1 MKNSSARSC
10 FQPLSPLPVPPAR
23 GAEVPAPS
31 GVAAVANILGS
42 GTFGQVVR
50 REIDGQHVAV
60 KMFHAATRDTA
71 LQEVAASAA
80 MGAHPCVI
88 QLLDAEVVSWNTG
101 PARNRMHAILAKLRK
116 AGVAGEFDVILLQE
130 LPGQWADPM
139 TPSAAAPGH
148 PQPPQLQPR
157 PALRRGLRPRG
168 RVPGAFNQYG
178 SEGPRRRAGRQR
190 VGSPGR
196 KERVEELRVEELV
209 PDPEWVDT
217 DQPADMEAFEFFNP
231 PPKYQW
237 GMAAAH
243 ETWAPGV
250 GKPVV
255 KAITYVTANAIGPYI
270 LSLQVWRAHAADFF
284 SRLCAHRRYV
294 HTAFEKATEQLR
306 ERHGQLKEAIE
317 QLQERHGQLHDRVGV
332 LEARLADAEAGL
344 AAAHTRFKYA
354 GLSAPQEHVGVQRPR
369 ERSVPERVLDAQ
381 LHAIRARSRSP
392 GHHTREVMG
401 AYLGRDWPDFS
412 QRAPASPTLK

>member
-1 MKNSSARSC
+1 MASS
-10 FQPLSPLPVPPAR
+10 LT
-23 GAEVPAPS
+23 GAAS
-31 GVAAVANILGS
+31 
-42 GTFGQVVR
+42 
-50 REIDGQHVAV
+50 
-60 KMFHAATRDTA
+60 FHAATAQQATA
-71 LQEVAASAA
+71 AAVS
-80 MGAHPCVI
+80 PSPRP
-88 QLLDAEVVSWNTG
+88 LKVVSWNTG

-190 VGSPGR
+190 VGSPCG
-196 KERVEELRVEELV
+196 KERVEELV

-217 DQPADMEAFEFFNP
+217 DQPADMEAYEFFTP
-231 PPKYQW
+231 PPKYRC

-344 AAAHTRFKYA
+344 AASQARFKYA
-354 GLSAPQEHVGVQRPR
+354 GSSAPQEHVGMQRPR